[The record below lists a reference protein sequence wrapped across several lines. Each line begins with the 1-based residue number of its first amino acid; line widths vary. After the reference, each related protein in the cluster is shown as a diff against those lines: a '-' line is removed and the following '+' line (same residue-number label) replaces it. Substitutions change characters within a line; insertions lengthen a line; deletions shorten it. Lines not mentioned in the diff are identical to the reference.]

1 MQAKIKGE
9 HWSEKIVSTRN
20 LSAPAI
26 GYRKLEGIIDVT
38 PSTYNLVS
46 STEPLLFQLLK
57 IALFDFWIAN
67 EDRTYNNA
75 NLLYDVQHENLIS
88 IDYGGILNTSTFEY
102 PLSQLTATDTILY
115 ADLFRHLSNG
125 KDKQRI
131 WSYVDELSDYY
142 NESIARCSACL
153 DEIKDNI
160 PSEWNVPINIIEE
173 KLHQLMSP
181 IWIDGVWKNFIEC
194 LNDNLQHE

>member
-57 IALFDFWIAN
+57 IVLFDFWIAN

-75 NLLYDVQHENLIS
+75 NLLYYGKIS
-88 IDYGGILNTSTFEY
+88 
-102 PLSQLTATDTILY
+102 
-115 ADLFRHLSNG
+115 
-125 KDKQRI
+125 
-131 WSYVDELSDYY
+131 
-142 NESIARCSACL
+142 
-153 DEIKDNI
+153 
-160 PSEWNVPINIIEE
+160 
-173 KLHQLMSP
+173 
-181 IWIDGVWKNFIEC
+181 
-194 LNDNLQHE
+194 